1 MNPRRVAIEMW
12 PTLTFAGGLVVF
24 FAYASFAHVEKSA
37 TVRVVDRL
45 APSLAANVGPVT
57 APQPAVK
64 ENPVISSVE
73 VATAAELLAEV
84 AIDTRAAS
92 DKQQTVDT
100 QQTADQQQ
108 TPDKQQAADK
118 PQTIVVAALTDP
130 AQ

>member
-12 PTLTFAGGLVVF
+12 PTLTFAGGLVAF

-57 APQPAVK
+57 APQPVTVPQPAATI
-64 ENPVISSVE
+64 NPVISSDD

-92 DKQQTVDT
+92 DKQPTVE
-100 QQTADQQQ
+100 
-108 TPDKQQAADK
+108 
-118 PQTIVVAALTDP
+118 
-130 AQ
+130 